1 MMDPAQTADGSDDDR
16 QLDNPQR
23 GCGYLETGKVYLRG
37 VGSTGAGGDGI
48 YPSFVV
54 CDPPIPFR
62 EAGTDGEFTRGYE
75 SWDGTVGQAALESIT
90 SFHRL
95 YPDDSG
101 DDVSAVD
108 NMIDLGIYDQHAEA
122 PQTELDRHIDRV
134 RFRTTNRTD
143 PTTDHFASVDAVG
156 SSDLIMR
163 AGKTHYPDPQNY
175 VEEARN
181 HGVSKAIPASQNM
194 EPPKVT
200 PGVTRLWIVHPST
213 PVGWAVIGYSY
224 LTEAVYTKPDDGRV
238 PQYVQEWADAGKVNV
253 AEVGPELDA
262 DGYADGDLHD
272 FEDDDP
278 GSSASDPQGS
288 DGEDTVPATSD
299 AEVTVPS
306 ARDGRSVAPAP
317 DWVDPQ
323 ADLRDQWTTAVDT
336 DLFDYQSLRS
346 LASDLPDVDGG
357 RRPSQDDLIDRF
369 VDAGH
374 PPVDFILAAEDGY
387 RLAKPGDR
395 P

>member
-1 MMDPAQTADGSDDDR
+1 MMDPEQTADGSDDDR
-16 QLDNPQR
+16 QLDNPER
-23 GCGYLETGKVYLRG
+23 GCGHLEKGKVYLRG
-37 VGSTGAGGDGI
+37 VGSTGTGDGGL

-108 NMIDLGIYDQHAEA
+108 NMIDVGIYDQHAEV

-134 RFRTTNRTD
+134 RFRTANRTD

-163 AGKTHYPDPQNY
+163 AGKTHYPDPQDY
-175 VEEARN
+175 ISEARN

-194 EPPKVT
+194 DPPTVT

-213 PVGWAVIGYSY
+213 PVGWAVIGFSY
-224 LTEAVYTKPDDGRV
+224 LIESVYTVPDDGRV
-238 PQYVQEWADAGKVNV
+238 PQYVQEWDDAGKLNV
-253 AEVGPELDA
+253 AEVGPERGS
-262 DGYADGDLHD
+262 DGKANGELAD
-272 FEDDDP
+272 FEDSGP
-278 GSSASDPQGS
+278 
-288 DGEDTVPATSD
+288 DTVSQTPD
-299 AEVTVPS
+299 AEATVRS

-317 DWVDPQ
+317 DWVDPE

-336 DLFDYQSLRS
+336 DLFSYQALRS
-346 LASDLPDVDGG
+346 LASDLPEVDGG

-369 VDAGH
+369 TDAGY
-374 PPVDFILAAEDGY
+374 PPGGFVVAAEDGDY
-387 RLAKPGDR
+387 RLAKSGDR